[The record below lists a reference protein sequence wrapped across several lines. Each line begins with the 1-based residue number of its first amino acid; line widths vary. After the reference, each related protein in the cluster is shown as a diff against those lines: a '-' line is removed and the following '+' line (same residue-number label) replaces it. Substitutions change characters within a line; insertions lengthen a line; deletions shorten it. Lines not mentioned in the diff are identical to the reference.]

1 MMEAI
6 AKAPNDRNTCRN
18 SGSNARKLPDRWLDY
33 DPVGKPVKGTR
44 FVPFKTPL
52 STDFF
57 TNRGKDFDASD
68 VFDVKTLLGYA
79 SAHGKEIGLVID
91 LTATE
96 KYYDPCEWTN
106 RGIEY
111 VKIRCSGHSA
121 HTQTDGV
128 RHFFDVVT
136 AYLNRNAN
144 NDKLIGVHCTHGVN
158 RTGYLI
164 CRYLIEVEGW
174 AASAAIK
181 QFEYCRGYRIEREEY
196 LASLCGGCEQ
206 RLLIAD

>member
-1 MMEAI
+1 SVWVRFGIIETRFMMETI
-6 AKAPNDRNTCRN
+6 GKASNDRNVCRN
-18 SGSNARKLPDRWLDY
+18 NGPNARKLPDRWLDY

-57 TNRGKDFDASD
+57 TNRGKDFGSDD
-68 VFDVKTLLGYA
+68 VFDVKALLGYA

-96 KYYDPCEWTN
+96 KYYDPCEWTD

-144 NDKLIGVHCTHGVN
+144 N
-158 RTGYLI
+158 
-164 CRYLIEVEGW
+164 E
-174 AASAAIK
+174 
-181 QFEYCRGYRIEREEY
+181 FEYCRGYRIEREEY
-196 LASLCGGCEQ
+196 LTSLYGGCEQ